1 MNSSKKDISFIC
13 DGKESNIITL
23 KPGYMITDVYSFIPV
38 MLDDGKK
45 PIKDIY
51 NCKWV
56 TYMNDSYRVNCKY
69 SLTSTWLARHLDT
82 EITVDVIRLDWAN

>member
-23 KPGYMITDVYSFIPV
+23 KPGYMITDVYSFMPV
-38 MLDDGKK
+38 ILDDGKK

-56 TYMNDSYRVNCKY
+56 TYMNDRYG
-69 SLTSTWLARHLDT
+69 
-82 EITVDVIRLDWAN
+82 ANHYTRELRKFYQNIGIKP